1 VAGSA
6 ALVLAA
12 RPVPLIRSFRS
23 ACVAAG
29 LGSLLSGLP
38 AAEAAALN
46 SGQQQTQQQ
55 TGNGTNPTQ
64 PSTPVTGGPARN
76 AAASN
81 LPDEA
86 ELPLELQL
94 SANDLRY
101 DGVLG
106 RVIAEGNVQAMVAG
120 GRLLADRL
128 EYDTQSRTVFARG
141 SVRLQR
147 GQQYLQASQLRY
159 SLLEGSGEADDVYG
173 ILDLDGSDSDLAI
186 NQAPS
191 EPLPPAEPLSCSP
204 ILPPVPNWHPYNWAV
219 TAWGGGQM
227 IDANFGD
234 SFFFNGRWRP
244 EYIGGIGINKRI
256 VDGGPFSLELDANV
270 LGHAAAAQAGGQ
282 YNQAVPYAAVPAQ
295 AFAEGTFGLGLRIW
309 MQPWLSLFLVEGA
322 SYTSQ
327 ASNYER
333 TFRNRYSQ
341 LLNYLAF
348 EVEALINPRWSLVGR
363 LHHRSGAYG
372 VYSGVREGSNGY
384 LVGMRY
390 RFGAQA
396 KGRAKPAMPPA
407 QGCAGAPP
415 PTSVADSSMTAA
427 LNRAASG
434 QSGTRSST
442 GSENK
447 SATTPAPPQGKQPG
461 LWQVARAQEQ
471 ARKEAISRIQQ
482 RVSDLKLQQSLRLE
496 RRFGFDDR
504 ETSPDTA
511 NVYGGIRPEQLK
523 DLNTTANM
531 KLVDGGIS
539 RWRFQTRSMKLS
551 ATGWSASRVGL
562 TNDPFTPAQSWL
574 EAVGVTVGLNAK
586 GDTIIAARST
596 RILLEDRLPIPG
608 RQRQRLRKN
617 HIDTPVVAGF
627 DVRDRDGVVVGYEA
641 KPITVAKT
649 GTLRLQP
656 QFMLQRTIDGVTNSY
671 PLPGS
676 PPASPGVAQPVN
688 TGDQFGLLARW
699 SDNRWGF
706 ASKATLDISTF
717 NSENFANGTRS
728 WGDIARNVKLPLLG
742 ESTARLFGAYR
753 YRAWNG
759 SLGEQDVY
767 TAYGASLEDE
777 GKLPDWGK
785 VKNFFYWRL
794 GLGNF
799 RACSSNCPTNSTS
812 GTAAIPNLAEYWRGN
827 AIASLTS
834 SLRLWSGK
842 PLALT
847 ADQAFQN
854 SPVPIVPGL
863 KFDTNVTGALA
874 YYDDGQYQN
883 TLAFSAG
890 PVITLGHFS
899 KPFLDYTQFAVTG
912 GVTLRSGISPLSF
925 DRAVDLGTLNFG
937 ITQQIVGPM
946 LLSVGYGVNV
956 DPASSNYGATTG
968 SYVELRWQRRAYDIG
983 IYYSPYEQL
992 GGIRVRLNDFTYKGT
1007 GVPFVPYHPSQ
1018 AALKR
1023 NF

>member
-1 VAGSA
+1 MSGFPAASA
-6 ALVLAA
+6 AELSSN
-12 RPVPLIRSFRS
+12 PISRS
-23 ACVAAG
+23 AAG
-29 LGSLLSGLP
+29 TSSPLSSPSG
-38 AAEAAALN
+38 AAL
-46 SGQQQTQQQ
+46 
-55 TGNGTNPTQ
+55 
-64 PSTPVTGGPARN
+64 PSTP
-76 AAASN
+76 AAAKTSSGGA
-81 LPDEA
+81 LPEEA
-86 ELPLELQL
+86 ELPLELEL
-94 SANDLRY
+94 SANQLRY

-106 RVIAEGNVQAMVAG
+106 RIIAEGNVQATVAG
-120 GRLLADRL
+120 ARLLSDRL
-128 EYDTQSRTVFARG
+128 EYETRSRTVFARG
-141 SVRLQR
+141 NLRLQR

-159 SLLEGSGEADDVYG
+159 SLLEGSGEAEDVYG
-173 ILDLDGSDSDLAI
+173 ILDLDGSDSDFVLD
-186 NQAPS
+186 QAPS
-191 EPLPPAEPLSCSP
+191 VPLTAPEPLSCAP
-204 ILPPVPNWHPYNWAV
+204 ILPLVPNWHPYNWAL

-244 EYIGGIGINKRI
+244 EYIGGLGLNKRL
-256 VDGGPFSLELDANV
+256 VDGGPFSLELDANI
-270 LGHAAAAQAGGQ
+270 LGHAAATQAGGQ
-282 YNQAVPYAAVPAQ
+282 YNQAVPFAQVPAQ
-295 AFAEGTFGLGLRIW
+295 SFGEGTLGIGLRIW
-309 MQPWLSLFLVEGA
+309 MQPWLSIFLVEGA
-322 SYTSQ
+322 SYTTQ

-341 LLNYLAF
+341 FLNYLAF
-348 EVEALINPRWSLVGR
+348 EVEALFNPRWSLVGR

-384 LVGMRY
+384 LVGLRY
-390 RFGAQA
+390 RFGAPIRQRPTA
-396 KGRAKPAMPPA
+396 AMPPA
-407 QGCAGAPP
+407 QGCPGAPP
-415 PTSVADSSMTAA
+415 PTPMAANSMTAA
-427 LNRAASG
+427 LDRSASG
-434 QSGTRSST
+434 RSTAKPSSAPDQSPAST
-442 GSENK
+442 PT
-447 SATTPAPPQGKQPG
+447 AKQPG
-461 LWQVARAQEQ
+461 LWQQARVQEQ
-471 ARKEAISRIQQ
+471 ARKEAISQIQQ
-482 RVSDLKLQQSLRLE
+482 RVSDVQLQQRLRLE

-504 ETSPDTA
+504 ETAPDAA
-511 NVYGGIRPEQLK
+511 NTYGGIRPEQLK
-523 DLNTTANM
+523 DLNTTSNM
-531 KLVDGGIS
+531 KLVEGGIS
-539 RWRFQTRSMKLS
+539 RWRFQARSIKLS

-574 EAVGVTVGLNAK
+574 EAVGVNVGLNAK
-586 GDTIIAARST
+586 GDTIISARST

-608 RQRQRLRKN
+608 RQRQRLKKN
-617 HIDTPVVAGF
+617 QIESPIVAGF
-627 DVRDRDGVVVGYEA
+627 DVRDRDGVFVGYEA
-641 KPITVAKT
+641 KPINIAKT

-656 QFMLQRTIDGVTNSY
+656 QFMLQRAIDGVTNSY

-676 PPASPGVAQPVN
+676 PPGSPGVQQAVK
-688 TGDQFGLLARW
+688 TGDEFGVLARW
-699 SDNRWGF
+699 SDSRWGF
-706 ASKATLDISTF
+706 TSKATLDVSTF
-717 NSENFANGTRS
+717 NPDNFANGTRS

-753 YRAWNG
+753 YRTWNG

-767 TAYGASLEDE
+767 TAYGLSLEDE
-777 GKLPDWGK
+777 GKLPNWGK
-785 VKNFFYWRL
+785 VSNLFYWRV

-812 GTAAIPNLAEYWRGN
+812 GTAPIPNLEEFWRGN

-834 SLRLWSGK
+834 SFPIWNGK

-863 KFDTNVTGALA
+863 KFDTNITGALA

-890 PVITLGHFS
+890 PVVTLGHFS

-912 GVTLRSGISPLSF
+912 GATLRAGISPLSF

-937 ITQQIVGPM
+937 LTQQIVGPM

-956 DPASSNYGATTG
+956 DPASGNYGETTG

-992 GGIRVRLNDFTYKGT
+992 GGIRVRLNDFSYKGT

-1018 AALKR
+1018 LGPKR
-1023 NF
+1023 SF